1 MSTSIEYLTRNFY
14 DWELLGR
21 GWRAYSYPVP
31 IEPAF
36 RSFPGHNRALRDV
49 PDDAR
54 KPTFFSSIIERIT
67 APSTSQ
73 GGLDLTG
80 SIEVDPPQV
89 SRSSDRFDELE
100 ILVPPDHKID
110 PGLVETWIRAICATR
125 NPVAFELVG
134 MDRRVTVR
142 IAFSPDD
149 AAVVRGQ
156 LQALFPGV
164 IARDAESPLLE
175 TFAGTP
181 GECVT
186 ALEFGLAREFML
198 PLRDLPRIPDP
209 LTPLIG
215 ALAQARS
222 RELALVQVLFEE
234 VSSPWAMSAI
244 EAVTSPDGQPFFLD
258 APHVTALAME
268 KFAAPLYAAVV
279 RVMATGNDERAVGE
293 LIRGVASALNQYGD
307 PGRNAFVPLA
317 SDDLEELV
325 RDILDRSTH
334 RSGMLLSLPELTSL
348 VRIPTEH
355 VRSAALVRMPEE
367 EETLPSEVLGSGAVL
382 GRARHKK
389 ALMPVRLNDEAR
401 LQHTYVIGASGTGKS
416 TFLENLILQD
426 VALGHGVGV
435 VDPHGDLVDGIL
447 GRIPEARAQDVV
459 LFDPSDP
466 DWVVGWNILGAH
478 SDVEKELLASDLV
491 AVFRRLSTSWGDQ
504 MSVVLANAVLAFLES
519 ETGGTLSELR
529 KFLLDEAFRRG
540 FLGTVQD
547 DHVVSF
553 WHEEF
558 PLLVGKKPQA
568 PILTRLDTFLRSR
581 LIRAAVTER
590 DNPLNFREIIDTRK
604 IFLAKLS
611 QGAIGEENAA
621 LLGSLIV
628 SKFHQVSL
636 SRQDIT
642 AKERLPFFLY
652 LDEFHQMATPSMASL
667 FSGVRKYRLGLT
679 VAHQDLYQLHA
690 TAPEVERAALAN
702 AYTRVMFRVAEDD
715 ARRLERGAGEFTA
728 EDLTNLARAEA
739 IVRVGRSEDAF
750 RMKTDPLPHVSEQ
763 EAEGRRAAVRA
774 ISMER
779 YGKPRLGVQRGGK
792 AAVPTP
798 TPIVQTERRA
808 RPPEEAAPRRAPPPA
823 PAPGRGGPIHK
834 YLQSFIR
841 EAAQAQGFRVEIE
854 KELPDAK
861 RVDVWLTREDLTIAC
876 EIAGTTTVEQEIG
889 NLRKCVMA
897 GCDHVCAVSLDA
909 AFLRRLAT
917 ATTQEMAPQECERIQ
932 LFSPEEFLAFIGT
945 KTVPVET
952 KRVAGYTVQVRHSSG
967 EASERDR
974 KRAIADV
981 MLKSIRRMKEKR

>member
-1 MSTSIEYLTRNFY
+1 VATSIEYLTRNFY

-21 GWRAYSYPVP
+21 GWRTYPYLVP
-31 IEPAF
+31 LEPAF
-36 RSFPGHNRALRDV
+36 RPFPGHDIARSV
-49 PDDAR
+49 IPDDAR
-54 KPTFFSSIIERIT
+54 KPSFMSSLIERFT
-67 APSTSQ
+67 SNSTSPAAVA
-73 GGLDLTG
+73 LEPV
-80 SIEVDPPQV
+80 EVDPPEIDAT
-89 SRSSDRFDELE
+89 SERLEEIE
-100 ILVPPDHKID
+100 ILVPSDQKID
-110 PGLVETWIRAICATR
+110 HALVDTWIRTTCATR
-125 NPVAFELVG
+125 RPVSFEVIG
-134 MDRRVTVR
+134 VDRTVTIRLAYSLEDDSLIRSQLRALFPDVTVR
-142 IAFSPDD
+142 K
-149 AAVVRGQ
+149 
-156 LQALFPGV
+156 
-164 IARDAESPLLE
+164 AESSLLGLFVQGSLE
-175 TFAGTP
+175 HVA
-181 GECVT
+181 
-186 ALEFGLAREFML
+186 AMEFGLAREFML
-198 PLRDLPRIPDP
+198 PLRDLPKIPDP
-209 LTPLIG
+209 ITTLIG
-215 ALAQARS
+215 AVAQAKS
-222 RELALVQVLFEE
+222 GELAVLQVLFEE
-234 VSSPWAMSAI
+234 TRFPWAASGL
-244 EAVTSPDGQPFFLD
+244 EAVTSPDGRPFFLD
-258 APHVTALAME
+258 APQITSLAEE
-268 KFAAPLYAAVV
+268 KFESPLYAAVI
-279 RVMATGNDERAVGE
+279 RVMANGPDGDNVEE
-293 LIRGVASALNQYGD
+293 ILRGIASALNQYGD
-307 PGRNAFVPLA
+307 ASRNGLVPLA
-317 SDDLEELV
+317 SNDLEELV
-325 RDILDRSTH
+325 QDILTRRTH
-334 RSGMLLSLPELTSL
+334 RSGMLLSLPELTSF
-348 VRIPTEH
+348 VRIPGEH
-355 VRSAALVRMPEE
+355 VRNSALVRTIEP
-367 EETLPSEVLGSGAVL
+367 EETLPNEVLGNGAVI
-382 GRARHKK
+382 GRAKHGR
-389 ALMPVRLNDEAR
+389 AVVPVRLSDEAR

-426 VALGHGVGV
+426 VTLGHGVGV

-447 GRIPEARAQDVV
+447 GRIPETRARDVV

-466 DWVVGWNILGAH
+466 DWIVGWNILGAH
-478 SDVEKELLASDLV
+478 SDIEKELLASDLV

-519 ETGGTLSELR
+519 ETGGTLAELR
-529 KFLLDEAFRRG
+529 RFLLDEAFRRG

-553 WHEEF
+553 WQEEF

-590 DNPLNFREIIDTRK
+590 DKPLNFREIIDTRK

-715 ARRLERGAGEFTA
+715 ARRLERGAGDFTA
-728 EDLTNLARAEA
+728 DDLTNLARAEA
-739 IVRVGRSEDAF
+739 IVRVGRSENAF
-750 RMKTDPLPHVSEQ
+750 RMKTDPLPQVSERD
-763 EAEGRRAAVRA
+763 ADTRRAALRA

-779 YGKPRLGVQRGGK
+779 YGKPRLGVQGGSRTS
-792 AAVPTP
+792 VPIP
-798 TPIVQTERRA
+798 EPIIQTERRA
-808 RPPEEAAPRRAPPPA
+808 RPPEEAAPRRAPLPTPQ
-823 PAPGRGGPIHK
+823 PGRGGPIHK

-841 EAAQAQGFRVEIE
+841 EAGQAQGFRVDIE
-854 KELPDAK
+854 KELPGAK
-861 RVDVWLTREDLTIAC
+861 RVDVWLAREDLTIAC
-876 EIAGTTTVEQEIG
+876 EIAGTTTLEQEIA
-889 NLRKCVMA
+889 NLRKCVAA

-917 ATTQEMAPQECERIQ
+917 ATSQEMTSQECERIQ

-952 KRVAGYTVQVRHSSG
+952 KRVAGYDVKVRHSSG
-967 EASERDR
+967 DASERDR

-981 MLKSIRRMKEKR
+981 MLKSVRRMRERK

>member
-1 MSTSIEYLTRNFY
+1 MSGSSVELLTRNFY
-14 DWELLGR
+14 DWELVGR
-21 GWRAYSYPVP
+21 GWRTYPYPVGL
-31 IEPAF
+31 EPPF
-36 RSFPGHNRALRDV
+36 RPFPGHESVRRLLE
-49 PDDAR
+49 DDGRRHTVASR
-54 KPTFFSSIIERIT
+54 VLEWFSR
-67 APSTSQ
+67 PSADPSREPREAS
-73 GGLDLTG
+73 LTLPF
-80 SIEVDPPQV
+80 EADEPYPVD
-89 SRSSDRFDELE
+89 DLE
-100 ILVPPDHKID
+100 ILVPADLKLD
-110 PGLVETWIRAICATR
+110 PGITDAWLRSIASARR
-125 NPVAFELVG
+125 PLSFELVG
-134 MDRRVTVR
+134 QARRVTMRLCVATEDR
-142 IAFSPDD
+142 AIIEGQLRNLLPGV
-149 AAVVRGQ
+149 VVREPDS
-156 LQALFPGV
+156 AL
-164 IARDAESPLLE
+164 AEL
-175 TFAGTP
+175 FAATS
-181 GECVT
+181 GEYVA

-198 PLRDLPRIPDP
+198 PLRPQPKIPDP
-209 LTPLIG
+209 LASLIG
-215 ALAQARS
+215 AVAQAGAGD
-222 RELALVQVLFEE
+222 LALLQVIFEPAAN
-234 VSSPWAMSAI
+234 PWASHAI
-244 EAVTSPDGQPFFLD
+244 AAVTSPDGQPFFLD
-258 APHVTALAME
+258 APDLTDLARE
-268 KFAAPLYAAVV
+268 KFSHPLYAVAL
-279 RVMATGNDERAVGE
+279 RALVNAE
-293 LIRGVASALNQYGD
+293 SEMRTSDTLRALAGALHQYGD
-307 PGRNAFVPLA
+307 PATNCFVPLA
-317 SDDLEELV
+317 VEDGDELL
-325 RDILDRSTH
+325 RDILLRRTH
-334 RSGMLLSLPELTSL
+334 RSGMLISLSELTSL
-348 VRIPTEH
+348 VRMPTEH

-367 EETLPSEVLGSGAVL
+367 EETLPSEVLGMGVVL
-382 GRARHKK
+382 GRAKHRKV
-389 ALMPVRLNDEAR
+389 LTPVHLNDEAR

-466 DWVVGWNILGAH
+466 EWIVGWNILGAH

-540 FLGTVQD
+540 FLGTVHD

-553 WHEEF
+553 WQEEF
-558 PLLVGKKPQA
+558 PLLIGKKPQA

-590 DNPLNFREIIDTRK
+590 EKPLNFREIIDTRK

-715 ARRLERGAGEFTA
+715 ARRLERGAGDFTA
-728 EDLTNLARAEA
+728 DDLTNLARAEA

-750 RMKTDPLPHVSEQ
+750 RMKTDPLPQVSEQ
-763 EAEGRRAAVRA
+763 EAEAHPAAVRA

-779 YGKPRLGVQRGGK
+779 YGKLRLGVQRGGR
-792 AAVPTP
+792 ASVPTP

-808 RPPEEAAPRRAPPPA
+808 RPPEEAAARRAPPPA
-823 PAPGRGGPIHK
+823 PEPGRGGPMHK

-841 EAAQAQGFRVEIE
+841 EAAHAQGFRVEVE

-889 NLRKCVMA
+889 NLRKCVAA

-917 ATTQEMAPQECERIQ
+917 ATSQEMAPQECERIQ

-952 KRVAGYTVQVRHSSG
+952 KRVAGYSVQVRHSSG
-967 EASERDR
+967 DASERDR

-981 MLKSIRRMKEKR
+981 MLKSIRRMKEKK